1 MVKSA
6 NEGSDAGMYK
16 KQWNILNSV
25 TGQSDLTTLQV
36 AKAKLYLIDT
46 YTSRLRSDGVSKEDV
61 LATLSEITDL
71 VKNTP
76 DDGSRQSHLAKELEK
91 SLPEVQNKVEVSYNV

>member
-1 MVKSA
+1 
-6 NEGSDAGMYK
+6 MYK

-36 AKAKLYLIDT
+36 DKAKLYLTDT